1 MGKIVSF
8 TDTEKVERINK
19 NIREILHQ
27 NSYKHSHIRLVIFI
41 FILTWFSVY
50 GIWTFVN
57 DMIKLIF

>member
-41 FILTWFSVY
+41 LIFTWFSVY